1 LIRRS
6 RRRHLVVTYDVR
18 EGNEKGFEGIGR
30 IFVSSMRKNRISPID
45 IERMEKELE
54 RELEQEHG
62 SAKVIITNYQYF

>member
-1 LIRRS
+1 MIRRS
-6 RRRHLVVTYDVR
+6 RRRHFVVTYDVR

-45 IERMEKELE
+45 IERMEEKLEKEY
-54 RELEQEHG
+54 G